1 MPSRRQFNRAL
12 AAALAASGSLVAC
25 SANSGAPIHD
35 AAVKQTWRLGPLEGL
50 QGAALGA
57 ELVRY
62 ATLAPS
68 SHNTQCWKFAV
79 ENDAITILPDLSR
92 RCPAVDPDDH
102 HLFVSLGCAA
112 ENLMQAAQALG
123 SRCEARFDEARSG
136 VRIALTP
143 ATPEVSELFRAI
155 PSRQC
160 TRAEY
165 DGKPLASDE
174 LKRLEA
180 AAASERVRM
189 LLLTDRP
196 TLEKVLDFAVQ
207 GNTAQMNDR
216 AFVDELKRWIRFN
229 SADAVRLGDGLFS
242 GSTGNPEL
250 PAWLGGLMFDLFFTP
265 NAENGKYTRQLRSSA
280 GVAVFAG
287 AKEDV
292 SHWVEVGRC
301 YERFALQATALG
313 IRTAHVNM
321 PVEVATLRPK
331 FGEAIGLG
339 RMRPDLVIRFG
350 RGPTL
355 PRSLRRP
362 VPAVLV

>member
-102 HLFVSLGCAA
+102 HLIVSLGCAA

-123 SRCEARFDEARSG
+123 SRCEARFDEARSS

-180 AAASERVRM
+180 AGASERVRM

-196 TLEKVLDFAVQ
+196 TLEKVLDFVVQ

-229 SADAVRLGDGLFS
+229 SADAVRLSDGLFS

-265 NAENGKYTRQLRSSA
+265 NTENGKYTKQLRSSA

-321 PVEVATLRPK
+321 PVEVATLRSK